1 MADLNQNPFFETAF
15 IQSAIKQKKVKM
27 KKFKWGLILVLSVVF
42 ISAFALP
49 DRAVAQQKM
58 WRWGTADPASF
69 GYRIGGFMTDIL
81 RRGMPDYDIT
91 IYPYASTTANVK
103 SFLVGD
109 LESVYSAEPG
119 LRKLYSFTKP
129 FKGFEPNV
137 KQMPVQS
144 FWCYT
149 IETHIMTLPKNK
161 DKFRTWQDLD
171 GKKIF
176 MTKSGYMAHISI
188 FKAMRDICGLDITH
202 VEIDT
207 TKMADALAAG
217 TVDAVATRT
226 TSRVTLPTGDK
237 MLDISTPLQAVN
249 PTPAQIKKLS
259 AEGVT
264 VVEIDMKKAFTKD
277 LGVDKLYGVPF
288 YFGYHH
294 GLRFPAEDV
303 YRILMVFEKGV
314 GDLAKLEPAFAPLAK
329 DFAGYQVLAISS
341 IPEVPVHPGLA
352 KYLKQK
358 GMWNSSWKIATEE
371 TIQEAVKAMKANAK

>member
-1 MADLNQNPFFETAF
+1 M
-15 IQSAIKQKKVKM
+15 KKVTL
-27 KKFKWGLILVLSVVF
+27 GSVLVLTVVLV
-42 ISAFALP
+42 SAFALP
-49 DRAVAQQKM
+49 DSAVAQKKI

-69 GYRIGGFMTDIL
+69 GYRIGGFMTGIL

-91 IYPYASTTANVK
+91 IYPYVSTTANVK

-161 DKFRTWQDLD
+161 NKFRTWKDLD

-207 TKMADALAAG
+207 TKMAEALRAG

-237 MLDISTPLQAVN
+237 MLDMSTPLQGVN
-249 PTPAQIKKLS
+249 PTPEQIKKLS
-259 AEGVT
+259 AAGVT
-264 VVEIDMKKAFTKD
+264 VVEIDMKKAFTRD

-303 YRILMVFEKGV
+303 YRLLLVFEKGV
-314 GDLAKLEPAFAPLAK
+314 GDLAKLELAFAPLAK
-329 DFAGYQVLAISS
+329 DFAGYQVLGIRS

-352 KYLKQK
+352 RYLKEK
-358 GMWNSSWKIATEE
+358 GLWDPAWVIATEG
-371 TIQEAVKAMKANAK
+371 TIKAAIDAMKAKAR

>member
-1 MADLNQNPFFETAF
+1 M
-15 IQSAIKQKKVKM
+15 KKVKL
-27 KKFKWGLILVLSVVF
+27 GLVLGLALVLV
-42 ISAFALP
+42 SAFALP
-49 DRAVAQQKM
+49 DSAVAQKKI

-69 GYRIGGFMTDIL
+69 GYRIGGFMTGIL
-81 RRGMPDYDIT
+81 QKGMPDYDIT
-91 IYPYASTTANVK
+91 IYPHVSTTANVK
-103 SFLVGD
+103 NFLVGN

-129 FKGFEPNV
+129 FKGFEPEV

-161 DKFRTWQDLD
+161 DKFRSWEDLN

-176 MTKSGYMAHISI
+176 MTKAGYMAHISI

-207 TKMADALAAG
+207 TKMAEALKAD

-226 TSRVTLPTGDK
+226 TSRVTLPSGDK
-237 MLDISTPLQAVN
+237 LLDIATPLQAVN

-259 AEGVT
+259 AAGLT
-264 VVEIDMKKAFTKD
+264 VVEIDMKKAFTSD

-303 YRILMVFEKGV
+303 YRLLLVFEKGV
-314 GDLAKLEPAFAPLAK
+314 GDLARLEPAFAPLAK
-329 DFAGYQVLAISS
+329 DFAGYQVLGIRS

-352 KYLKQK
+352 KYLKEK
-358 GMWNSSWKIATEE
+358 GLWDPAWVIATEG
-371 TIQEAVKAMKANAK
+371 TVKAAIDAMKAKAR

>member
-1 MADLNQNPFFETAF
+1 
-15 IQSAIKQKKVKM
+15 M
-27 KKFKWGLILVLSVVF
+27 KKFKLALVLGLTLLLV
-42 ISAFALP
+42 SAFALP
-49 DRAVAQQKM
+49 DSAVAQKKM

-69 GYRIGGFMTDIL
+69 GYRIAGFMTDIL

-91 IYPYASTTANVK
+91 IYPYVSTTANVK

-109 LESVYSAEPG
+109 LESTYSAEPG
-119 LRKLYSFTKP
+119 LRKLYSFKKP

-149 IETHIMTLPKNK
+149 IETHIMTLPENK
-161 DKFRTWQDLD
+161 DKFRSWQDLD

-176 MTKSGYMAHISI
+176 MTKAGYMAHISI

-207 TKMADALAAG
+207 TKMAGALIAG

-237 MLDISTPLQAVN
+237 MLDISTPLQGVN

-259 AEGVT
+259 AAGVT
-264 VVEIDMKKAFTKD
+264 VVEIDMKKAFTRD

-294 GLRFPAEDV
+294 G
-303 YRILMVFEKGV
+303 
-314 GDLAKLEPAFAPLAK
+314 
-329 DFAGYQVLAISS
+329 
-341 IPEVPVHPGLA
+341 
-352 KYLKQK
+352 
-358 GMWNSSWKIATEE
+358 
-371 TIQEAVKAMKANAK
+371 